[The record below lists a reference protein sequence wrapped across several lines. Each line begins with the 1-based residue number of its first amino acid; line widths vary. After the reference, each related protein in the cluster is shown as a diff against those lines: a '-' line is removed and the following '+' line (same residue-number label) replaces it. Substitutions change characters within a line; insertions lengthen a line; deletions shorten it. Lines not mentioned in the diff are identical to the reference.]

1 MNKEQIL
8 SEIEIAR
15 KKLQNLEE
23 QLKESENPKMFRG
36 NLNCLDE
43 FDAIFDQFKERHNLD
58 NSNYFEV
65 RTGGEYAFNGI
76 YLGLDN
82 SKNEWV
88 IVTDREGL
96 RVLTLK
102 RFVEKSKSKKKKP
115 AKKTSPKTFKYKG
128 KTWKTCDGKC
138 PQEVSDSDI
147 LDVLYKSEFE
157 DGSYAYGPEEAGYMM
172 PSTWKV
178 VKGYRIVKK

>member
-23 QLKESENPKMFRG
+23 QLKKEENPKMFED
-36 NLNCLDE
+36 NPDCFDE
-43 FDAIFDQFKERHNLD
+43 FDAVFDQFKERHNLD

-76 YLGLDN
+76 YLGLNN

-102 RFVEKSKSKKKKP
+102 RFVKKPEPKKKKP
-115 AKKTSPKTFKYKG
+115 AKKTSPKTFKHKG
-128 KTWKTCDGKC
+128 KTWKTCNGKR
-138 PQEVSDSDI
+138 PAEVSDDTI
-147 LDVLYKSEFE
+147 VDLLYENEYKNGFY
-157 DGSYAYGPEEAGYMM
+157 SYYPVVCSSFSWEG
-172 PSTWKV
+172 
-178 VKGYRIVKK
+178 VKGYRIVEK